1 MSEPSEPKSIIETRL
16 AHGVHRRATSLLAE
30 AAARPATDSAA
41 LAELREF
48 LVATLHHHHESED
61 ADLWPLITAIAP
73 ETAGPLADLSTE
85 HDELDAT
92 LDALAAAP
100 LDDRAALEKASVAVR
115 DLVHLHLEHEEPLL
129 LPALRDH
136 VSEEAWEE
144 FSNKV
149 ITTSPPAGAHL
160 MVAFFDEVGTPEE
173 VELMLS
179 GLPAPVQAL
188 LPVMRVQAKAT
199 LDALQTAG

>member
-1 MSEPSEPKSIIETRL
+1 MSDLSEPKSIIETRL
-16 AHGVHRRATSLLAE
+16 VHGVHRRATSLLAE
-30 AAARPATDSAA
+30 AAAQPSSDPAA
-41 LAELREF
+41 LAELRDF

-61 ADLWPLITAIAP
+61 GDLWPLITALAP
-73 ETAGPLADLSTE
+73 ETAGPLAGLSTE
-85 HDELDAT
+85 HDELDAA

-100 LDDRAALEKASVAVR
+100 LDDRATLEKTSVAVR

-129 LPALRDH
+129 FPALRAH
-136 VSEEAWEE
+136 VSAEAWEE
-144 FSNKV
+144 FAQKV
-149 ITTSPPAGAHL
+149 SATSPPTGAHL
-160 MVAFFDEVGTPEE
+160 MIALLEEVGTAEE

-188 LPVMRVQAKAT
+188 LPAMRDQAKAT

>member
-1 MSEPSEPKSIIETRL
+1 MSELSEPKSIIETRL

-30 AAARPATDSAA
+30 AAARPAADSAA

-73 ETAGPLADLSTE
+73 ETAGPLAELSTE

-149 ITTSPPAGAHL
+149 IATSPPAGAHL
-160 MVAFFDEVGTPEE
+160 MVALFDEVGTPDE

-179 GLPAPVQAL
+179 SLPAPVQAL
-188 LPVMRVQAKAT
+188 VPMMRVQAKAT
-199 LDALQTAG
+199 LDALQTTG